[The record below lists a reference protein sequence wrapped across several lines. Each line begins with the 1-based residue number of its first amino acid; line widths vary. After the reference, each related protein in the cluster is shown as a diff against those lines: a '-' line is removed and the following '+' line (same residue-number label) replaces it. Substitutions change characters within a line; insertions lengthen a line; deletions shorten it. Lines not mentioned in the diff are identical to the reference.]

1 MDIGNI
7 IYIVAL
13 IAYFIYQAT
22 KKKKGAEDIDMPESE
37 PSQPEKGVSFEDL
50 LKEIRDAQQ
59 GKRRPSQ
66 PVPAPPAQEKRREER
81 FEPVK
86 AEPIKRTRYKSL
98 QEQDDEISYYEEAF
112 EKTQSELLKT
122 SKGIPTIPSVVEKV
136 YEQKSKPRNRYS
148 SLLKDP
154 KTVKDAVVLKEIL
167 DRKHF

>member
-22 KKKKGAEDIDMPESE
+22 KKKKGAEDMDMPDSE

-66 PVPAPPAQEKRREER
+66 PVPAPPVQEKRREEQ

-86 AEPIKRTRYKSL
+86 AEPIKRTRYRSL
-98 QEQDDEISYYEEAF
+98 EEQDDEISYYEGAF
-112 EKTQSELLKT
+112 EKTESELLKT
-122 SKGIPTIPSVVEKV
+122 SKGMPAIPSVVEKE
-136 YEQKSKPRNRYS
+136 YEKKPKAKNPYA